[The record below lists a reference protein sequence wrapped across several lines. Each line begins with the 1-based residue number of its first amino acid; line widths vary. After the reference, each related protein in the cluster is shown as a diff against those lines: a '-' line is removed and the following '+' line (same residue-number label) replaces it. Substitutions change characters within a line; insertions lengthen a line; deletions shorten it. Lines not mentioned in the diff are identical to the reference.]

1 MDYVERNL
9 RKDENVI
16 IKAKISPLYIIP
28 RAVWLVLLVI
38 ACVVLNVVVLKDK
51 PTDIEGVS
59 AELGITS
66 SDDETADI
74 GDIFQQIENIQSIPG
89 QIESNKKFNKIFNI
103 LKPILW
109 SFLGI
114 AGGLPFIIR
123 ILTVLTTHLVIT
135 NKRVIGKQGI
145 LSIKTMDIPI
155 EKIDNVTFSA
165 GVWGNL
171 LKYYDISIKSVGSDG
186 WTFHGICNAQ
196 AFKDC
201 ANDAIEKHAA
211 QARIDQAEQI
221 ASAMNRK

>member
-1 MDYVERNL
+1 MNYVENNL

-16 IKAKISPLYIIP
+16 VKAKISPLYIIP
-28 RAVWLVLLVI
+28 RAVWLVLVVI

-51 PTDIEGVS
+51 PT
-59 AELGITS
+59 GIDGIPMEFSIS
-66 SDDETADI
+66 SKADMAADI
-74 GDIFQQIENIQSIPG
+74 GDIYQQLENID
-89 QIESNKKFNKIFNI
+89 SNRKFNKMANI

-109 SFLGI
+109 SFLGV
-114 AGGLPFIIR
+114 AGGLPFILR

-186 WTFHGICNAQ
+186 WMFHGICNAQ